1 MREGA
6 KPMRT
11 ISDRV
16 AALAAVAVLFGGT
29 IGGAAQAAKV
39 DVTGKWAFNVET
51 AAGSGT
57 PTMTFK
63 QDGEKLTG
71 HYSGQLGEADLT
83 GTVKGEAIEFK
94 FTVDVQGQT
103 LNAASSGTVDGK
115 DSMKG
120 KVDLVGLGEGTFTAK
135 RQ

>member
-1 MREGA
+1 MKQIAVRL
-6 KPMRT
+6 
-11 ISDRV
+11 
-16 AALAAVAVLFGGT
+16 AALVAVAVLL
-29 IGGAAQAAKV
+29 GAAASHAGQAAKV
-39 DVTGKWAFNVET
+39 DVTGKWVFAVET
-51 AAGSGT
+51 GAGTGT

-71 HYSGQLGEADLT
+71 HYSGQLGEAELT
-83 GTVKGEAIEFK
+83 GTVKGADISFK

-103 LNAASSGTVDGK
+103 LNAVYTGTVDGK

>member
-1 MREGA
+1 MRQMA
-6 KPMRT
+6 MRLT
-11 ISDRV
+11 
-16 AALAAVAVLFGGT
+16 ALVAVAVWSGVAISHAG
-29 IGGAAQAAKV
+29 QAAKV
-39 DVTGKWAFNVET
+39 DVTGKWVFAVET
-51 AAGSGT
+51 GAGTGT

-71 HYSGQLGEADLT
+71 HYSGQLGEAELT
-83 GTVKGEAIEFK
+83 GTVKGQEISFK

-103 LNAASSGTVDGK
+103 LNAIYTGTVDGK

>member
-1 MREGA
+1 MRQRFVRLA
-6 KPMRT
+6 V
-11 ISDRV
+11 V
-16 AALAAVAVLFGGT
+16 AAVLCVASAVSAG
-29 IGGAAQAAKV
+29 QAAKV
-39 DVTGKWAFNVET
+39 AVTGKWTFNVET

-57 PTMTFK
+57 PTITLE

-71 HYSGQLGEADLT
+71 HYSGQLGESDLT
-83 GTVKGEAIEFK
+83 GTIKGSDIEIK
-94 FTVDVQGQT
+94 FTVDAQGT
-103 LNAASSGTVDGK
+103 MINCIYTGTVDGK

>member
-1 MREGA
+1 M
-6 KPMRT
+6 KQL
-11 ISDRV
+11 IVRV
-16 AALAAVAVLFGGT
+16 AALVAVSLVY
-29 IGGAAQAAKV
+29 GASLGQAGQAAKV
-39 DVTGKWAFNVET
+39 DVTGKWAFTVET

-57 PTMTFK
+57 PVMTFT
-63 QDGEKLTG
+63 QDREKLTG

-83 GTVKGEAIEFK
+83 GTVKGQDITFK
-94 FTVDVQGQT
+94 FSVDAQGQT
-103 LNAASSGTVDGK
+103 LNAVYTGTVDGK